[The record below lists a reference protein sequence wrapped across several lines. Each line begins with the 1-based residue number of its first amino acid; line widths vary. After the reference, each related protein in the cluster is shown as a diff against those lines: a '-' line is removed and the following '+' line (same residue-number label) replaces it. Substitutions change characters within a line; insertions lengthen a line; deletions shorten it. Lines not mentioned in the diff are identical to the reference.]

1 MISRLNCWVLLYL
14 ISFSFGVC
22 LGNIKSVT
30 VLSNGSK
37 KIYCYGD
44 FHSMADST
52 DNSQY
57 IQFKFGII
65 TPFAYIIP
73 SDDPSVKHDV
83 IGTTAEVIKKEL
95 EKNGI
100 IAEIGKNEDT
110 PEGFDLI
117 VQYYDTWRW
126 DFKKILDK
134 LEIVF
139 ITPEGNKVI
148 AKSTYNIYKNKELH
162 NFPTPEKEVPQMIK
176 ELLSK

>member
-1 MISRLNCWVLLYL
+1 MQRISLLL
-14 ISFSFGVC
+14 IILFIFYGCAGTINTV
-22 LGNIKSVT
+22 KSSEQNT
-30 VLSNGSK
+30 KNYK
-37 KIYCYGD
+37 KAYII
-44 FHSMADST
+44 ST

>member
-1 MISRLNCWVLLYL
+1 MKKGIQRISLLVIIL
-14 ISFSFGVC
+14 FMVC
-22 LGNIKSVT
+22 GCAGTINTVKSSEQNFT
-30 VLSNGSK
+30 NFK
-37 KIYCYGD
+37 KAYII
-44 FHSMADST
+44 ST

-57 IQFKFGII
+57 IRFKFGII

-73 SDDPSVKHDV
+73 SDDPAAKHDI

-100 IAEIGKNEDT
+100 IAEIGKKEDT
-110 PEGFDLI
+110 PEGFDFI

>member
-1 MISRLNCWVLLYL
+1 MFYGCAGTIN
-14 ISFSFGVC
+14 
-22 LGNIKSVT
+22 T
-30 VLSNGSK
+30 SK
-37 KIYCYGD
+37 YPYHYTKTYKKAYII
-44 FHSMADST
+44 ST

-73 SDDPSVKHDV
+73 SDDPAVKHEV
-83 IGTTAEVIKKEL
+83 IGTTALVIKNEL

-100 IAEIGKNEDT
+100 IAEIGKKEDT
-110 PEGFDLI
+110 PPTDFDFI

-126 DFKKILDK
+126 DMKKILDK

-139 ITPEGNKVI
+139 ITPGGDHLI

-162 NFPTPEKEVPQMIK
+162 NFPTPEKEVPKMIK
-176 ELLSK
+176 EMLAK

>member
-1 MISRLNCWVLLYL
+1 MEKVMQRISLLSILLFIFYGCAGT
-14 ISFSFGVC
+14 INTV
-22 LGNIKSVT
+22 KSSEQNT
-30 VLSNGSK
+30 KNYK
-37 KIYCYGD
+37 KAYII
-44 FHSMADST
+44 ST

>member
-1 MISRLNCWVLLYL
+1 MEKVMQRISLLL
-14 ISFSFGVC
+14 IMLFMFYGCAGTINTV
-22 LGNIKSVT
+22 KSSEQNT
-30 VLSNGSK
+30 KNYK
-37 KIYCYGD
+37 KAYII
-44 FHSMADST
+44 ST

-73 SDDPSVKHDV
+73 SDDPSVKHDI

-100 IAEIGKNEDT
+100 IAVIGKKEDT

>member
-57 IQFKFGII
+57 NALIEQMNTQLCNGKSIELLAEGII
-65 TPFAYIIP
+65 
-73 SDDPSVKHDV
+73 SCDDLNHF
-83 IGTTAEVIKKEL
+83 IK
-95 EKNGI
+95 
-100 IAEIGKNEDT
+100 GKQ
-110 PEGFDLI
+110 DLI
-117 VQYYDTWRW
+117 EFFNGSERLKSVTCNKCRRENFLAKIVKLLGVNFDANFSL
-126 DFKKILDK
+126 FKQ
-134 LEIVF
+134 
-139 ITPEGNKVI
+139 N
-148 AKSTYNIYKNKELH
+148 
-162 NFPTPEKEVPQMIK
+162 
-176 ELLSK
+176 LSKQSNNL

>member
-1 MISRLNCWVLLYL
+1 MQRMSL
-14 ISFSFGVC
+14 ILIILFMFYGCSGTIYTV
-22 LGNIKSVT
+22 KSSEQIT
-30 VLSNGSK
+30 KNYK
-37 KIYCYGD
+37 KAYII
-44 FHSMADST
+44 ST

-57 IQFKFGII
+57 IQNKIGII
-65 TPFAYIIP
+65 TPFLYIIP
-73 SDDPSVKHDV
+73 SDDPAVKHDI
-83 IGTTAEVIKKEL
+83 IGTTADVIKKEL

-100 IAEIGKNEDT
+100 TAEIGKKEDT

-139 ITPEGNKVI
+139 IAPEGNKVI

-176 ELLSK
+176 ELLTK

>member
-1 MISRLNCWVLLYL
+1 MQRISLLL
-14 ISFSFGVC
+14 IMLFMFYGCAGTINTV
-22 LGNIKSVT
+22 KSSEQNT
-30 VLSNGSK
+30 KNYK
-37 KIYCYGD
+37 KAYII
-44 FHSMADST
+44 ST

-73 SDDPSVKHDV
+73 SDDPSVKHDI

-100 IAEIGKNEDT
+100 IAVIGKKEDT

>member
-1 MISRLNCWVLLYL
+1 MQRISLLL
-14 ISFSFGVC
+14 IILLIFYGCAGTINTV
-22 LGNIKSVT
+22 KSSEQNT
-30 VLSNGSK
+30 KNYK
-37 KIYCYGD
+37 KAYII
-44 FHSMADST
+44 ST

>member
-1 MISRLNCWVLLYL
+1 MEKVMQRISLLL
-14 ISFSFGVC
+14 IILFIFYGCAGTINTV
-22 LGNIKSVT
+22 KSSEQNT
-30 VLSNGSK
+30 KNYK
-37 KIYCYGD
+37 KAYII
-44 FHSMADST
+44 ST